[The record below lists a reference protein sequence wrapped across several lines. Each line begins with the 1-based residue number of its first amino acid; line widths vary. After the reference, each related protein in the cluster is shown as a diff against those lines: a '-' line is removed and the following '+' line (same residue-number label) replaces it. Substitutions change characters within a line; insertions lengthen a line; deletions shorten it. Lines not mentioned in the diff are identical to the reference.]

1 MLGCIM
7 MGIKKE
13 GMPNDGIPSFMIM
26 IGISFAYFT
35 TIFLPF
41 LITMPL
47 VVAPTFIPMRL

>member
-7 MGIKKE
+7 MGIIKE

-26 IGISFAYFT
+26 IGIRFAYFT

-41 LITMPL
+41 LMTMPL
-47 VVAPTFIPMRL
+47 VVLVTFMPMRL